1 MNKHKQASRNPL
13 LYWWNEFLFARYF
26 EYETDLSPEQ
36 LADNLNGLVHSRQGW
51 IWGLEKTAKI
61 TMHPNNKG
69 LDFDVQ
75 SRRRRLFDPFGI
87 TTARTLGTAQVDSG
101 TGQMRVQGDVKLGRF
116 FHIFLL
122 VYVMMIAGVY
132 VPLLFNNAIAVTGAA
147 VIGMTMPML
156 VLAVVFGLLW
166 WRIYRDRNELADLI
180 EAAVYDEKLKHSAG
194 RLIASEDAAGDWQR
208 DENGRQSAKKRG

>member
-1 MNKHKQASRNPL
+1 MNKHKQSSRNPL

-26 EYETDLSPEQ
+26 VYETDLSPEQ
-36 LADNLNGLVHSRQGW
+36 LADNLNSLVHSRQGW

-61 TMHPNNKG
+61 TIHPNNKG

-87 TTARTLGTAQVDSG
+87 TTARTLGTAHVDSG

-122 VYVMMIAGVY
+122 VYVMMMAGIAF
-132 VPLLFNNAIAVTGAA
+132 PLYFNSAIAVTGAA
-147 VIGMTMPML
+147 VIGMTAPML

-180 EAAVYDEKLKHSAG
+180 EASMYSAG
-194 RLIASEDAAGDWQR
+194 RLIASEDTASDWQH
-208 DENGRQSAKKRG
+208 DENGRQSVKKR

>member
-36 LADNLNGLVHSRQGW
+36 LADNLNSLVHSRQGW

-75 SRRRRLFDPFGI
+75 SRRRRLFDPIGI
-87 TTARTLGTAQVDSG
+87 TTARTLGTGQVDSG
-101 TGQMRVQGDVKLGRF
+101 TGQMLVQGDVKLGRF

-122 VYVMMIAGVY
+122 VYVIIIAGIAI
-132 VPLLFNNAIAVTGAA
+132 PLYFNSAIAVTGAT
-147 VIGMTMPML
+147 VIGMAAPML
-156 VLAVVFGLLW
+156 VLAVVFSLLW

-180 EAAVYDEKLKHSAG
+180 EASMYSAERLADSEDVASDWQHDEK
-194 RLIASEDAAGDWQR
+194 
-208 DENGRQSAKKRG
+208 GRQSVKKRG